1 MQAMCSI
8 HIVYCMHCVPKKNI
22 CCSRTILNAIRK
34 CGQTNKCIFVACVE
48 TDRRRERWRY
58 GKMNAIFTLYCHI
71 IYLRLKAPAVLNAT
85 IWLGWECWHTLYTC
99 IIQYLRK
106 RMKSD
111 SHPHN
116 RIFKIE
122 KIEPSSKF
130 RLEMQNTFIWM
141 WKLCNVYNF

>member
-8 HIVYCMHCVPKKNI
+8 HIVYCMHCVPKKHMLFKNH
-22 CCSRTILNAIRK
+22 SKRNPKMR
-34 CGQTNKCIFVACVE
+34 TNKCIFVACVE

-71 IYLRLKAPAVLNAT
+71 IYLCLKAPAVLNAT